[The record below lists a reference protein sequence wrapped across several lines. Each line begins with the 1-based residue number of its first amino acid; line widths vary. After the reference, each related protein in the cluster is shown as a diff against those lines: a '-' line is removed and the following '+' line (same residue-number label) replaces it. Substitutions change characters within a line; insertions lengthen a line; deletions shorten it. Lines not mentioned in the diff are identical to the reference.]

1 MFGRLVE
8 QRWAECAVLSDRSV
22 TKLTDARTLELR
34 NNFWQLM
41 EHMAPTLEALK
52 CATIVMS
59 ADTAVS
65 ISNTYP
71 ITFSLI
77 NTHLKTADG
86 DGRRVAEFK
95 SKVRTSLAER
105 MKVSYGH

>member
-8 QRWAECAVLSDRSV
+8 QCWVVCAVLSDRSE

-34 NNFWQLM
+34 DDFWQLM
-41 EHMAPTLEALK
+41 EDMAPTLEALK
-52 CATIVMS
+52 CATTVMS
-59 ADTAVS
+59 VDTVVF
-65 ISNTYP
+65 ISNTYS

-86 DGRRVAEFK
+86 DKQQSGRIQI
-95 SKVRTSLAER
+95 
-105 MKVSYGH
+105 